1 MSPPSS
7 FEILLLHPQPSTEPG
22 GSSVSGNVYWRLD
35 AQPAVGE
42 LLQTGTVAL
51 KALGYWISPF
61 PEGDGAT
68 FQRLGEAGR
77 YDPDRAIADF
87 QRVFPQFNFRVAK
100 PYEVTRELARL
111 NEGVIV
117 RCTALVPVEHL
128 RMTREID
135 FDAFSIYPAVDGDV
149 MTLEDHPWG
158 TELCDVAGADGDPH
172 WYPEPNI
179 GLDQL
184 AGLLRYPLIELEI
197 DVPVALIYL
206 AGCSVSD
213 MAPLANYVLELADSC
228 LDIVRVHFCSHE
240 HLAFTPGRAG
250 RVADGTSAFYLMP
263 GHAALRSHLYLHVTD
278 VLSVRNNWLGLEL
291 EEYEPSGIED
301 LAAEILLGRD
311 DRANQG
317 VIRHA
322 IRTIGT
328 SFYLIVPEA
337 CFLQLVYALDALAA
351 VEGTGARHR
360 MHIAALTCSW
370 DERDLP
376 GSRTR
381 FQERLDEFSG
391 LYSIRNQIVHR
402 GATFASL
409 DRDGA
414 EAADQMSSLVW
425 TCCERLLQWKLRS
438 EEEVQNHVRDVLR
451 KVAASP

>member
-1 MSPPSS
+1 
-7 FEILLLHPQPSTEPG
+7 LLHPQPPGEPDG
-22 GSSVSGNVYWRLD
+22 PSVSGNIYWRLD
-35 AQPAVGE
+35 AQPAIGE
-42 LLQTGTVAL
+42 LLQTCASAL

-68 FQRLGEAGR
+68 FQRLGEADR

-87 QRVFPQFNFRVAK
+87 QHVFPQFNFRAIQ
-100 PYEVTRELARL
+100 PQELARELARL

-128 RMTREID
+128 RMMREID
-135 FDAFSIYPAVDGDV
+135 FDAFSIYPAVDGDG

-172 WYPEPNI
+172 WYPEPSI

-197 DVPVALIYL
+197 DVPVSLIYVS
-206 AGCSVSD
+206 GCSAPD
-213 MAPLANYVLELADSC
+213 MAPLANHVLELADSC

-250 RVADGTSAFYLMP
+250 RVADGMSAFYLMP
-263 GHAALRSHLYLHVTD
+263 GHAALRSDLHLHVAD

-291 EEYEPSGIED
+291 EEYEPRGIDD
-301 LAAEILLGRD
+301 LASAILLRRD

-351 VEGTGARHR
+351 VEGSGTHHR
-360 MHIAALTCSW
+360 RHIAALTCSW
-370 DERDLP
+370 DDRDP
-376 GSRTR
+376 AASRRR
-381 FQERLDEFSG
+381 FQERLEEFSE

-414 EAADQMSSLVW
+414 DAADQMSSLVW
-425 TCCERLLQWKLRS
+425 ACCEHLLGWGLKS
-438 EEEVQNHVRDVLR
+438 EKEVQTHVRDVLR
-451 KVAASP
+451 KVDASL